1 MPVGEVPGLLG
12 SKIFFAHQWFGI
24 TLLGLNETRVWLE
37 ERFGLLAQF
46 YAGRFPE
53 PVRNRGL
60 GGMAQRSKREWVL
73 ASTPST
79 RCSPAGGNRRCRR
92 TPPGSF
98 RICFR

>member
-37 ERFGLLAQF
+37 ERFGLLARF

-53 PVRNRGL
+53 PERNRGL
-60 GGMAQRSKREWVL
+60 GGMAQRSKRE
-73 ASTPST
+73 
-79 RCSPAGGNRRCRR
+79 
-92 TPPGSF
+92 
-98 RICFR
+98 